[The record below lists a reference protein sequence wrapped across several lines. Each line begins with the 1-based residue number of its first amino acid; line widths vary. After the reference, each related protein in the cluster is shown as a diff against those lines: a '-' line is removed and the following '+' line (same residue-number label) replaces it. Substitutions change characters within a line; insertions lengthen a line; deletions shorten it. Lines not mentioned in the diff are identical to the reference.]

1 MISSLDVFTDKR
13 HIAPWVNLVNVL
25 ALNYLLRSEIF
36 ISDDRQLRAAHL
48 VLNYEPLLRIFQ
60 EAGQV
65 IKADDPRLAR
75 IDVSTLGFLARR
87 DRPPVML
94 LLPWIL
100 LEAVAAPREEIAYS
114 RSSLE
119 EEIDKFH
126 FEEKETPSAQVVH
139 ILDTEKET
147 NRHSGVH
154 ATVLVIAHPNSTF
167 EEEEDKMALNWGNK
181 SLRDLMATR
190 NKGSTS

>member
-1 MISSLDVFTDKR
+1 MS
-13 HIAPWVNLVNVL
+13 
-25 ALNYLLRSEIF
+25 
-36 ISDDRQLRAAHL
+36 
-48 VLNYEPLLRIFQ
+48 RIFQ

-75 IDVSTLGFLARR
+75 IDVSTPGFLARR

-94 LLPWIL
+94 LLPWIFP
-100 LEAVAAPREEIAYS
+100 EAVAAPREEIAYS

-126 FEEKETPSAQVVH
+126 FEKEETPRAQVVH
-139 ILDTEKET
+139 ILDAEKET

-154 ATVLVIAHPNSTF
+154 TTVLVIARP
-167 EEEEDKMALNWGNK
+167 D
-181 SLRDLMATR
+181 
-190 NKGSTS
+190 STSLPKKRKIRWL